1 MTKTSS
7 ISQSLATAW
16 TRFAIAARGSTS
28 HPLDERRFWLFVLV
42 ARQQRHRLD
51 RTLISK
57 MCSVQAIDEKN
68 IDRLS
73 EMLEIA
79 DGLLNVVRG
88 IRKVDGF

>member
-1 MTKTSS
+1 
-7 ISQSLATAW
+7 
-16 TRFAIAARGSTS
+16 
-28 HPLDERRFWLFVLV
+28 
-42 ARQQRHRLD
+42 
-51 RTLISK
+51 